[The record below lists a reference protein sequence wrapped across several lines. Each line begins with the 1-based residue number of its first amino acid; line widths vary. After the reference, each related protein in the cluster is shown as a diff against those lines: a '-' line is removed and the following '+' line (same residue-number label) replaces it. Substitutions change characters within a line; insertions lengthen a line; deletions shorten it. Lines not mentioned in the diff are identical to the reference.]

1 MIQIKELSK
10 VYNSEEGQV
19 VALKNVNLEIEAGQI
34 FGIIGPSGAGKS
46 SFIRCLN
53 LLEEPTEGQ
62 VIVDGQDL
70 TTLNT
75 KKLRKA
81 RKKIGMIFQNFNLL
95 QSRTVADNVAFPLE
109 LAGVD
114 KEQIKVKVDELL
126 ELVGLADKTNNYPAQ
141 LSGGQQQR
149 VGIARAL
156 ANDPKLL
163 LCDEATSS
171 LDPQTTDSILDLLK
185 DINQQLG
192 ITVVLITH
200 EMEVIKQICDK
211 VAVLEKGSIIE
222 EGETIQVFTNPQ
234 HDTTKRFVQSV
245 INADIPEEFYER
257 KSVIEPEAG
266 KLIKVSFVGKSVKE
280 PIISNVIKECDVDAN
295 ILYGNIDKIQDTSFG
310 ILLIEITGN
319 NFSVKQAVNYLEEQ
333 NLKIEVIRNDRAV
346 RTVS

>member
-1 MIQIKELSK
+1 
-10 VYNSEEGQV
+10 
-19 VALKNVNLEIEAGQI
+19 
-34 FGIIGPSGAGKS
+34 
-46 SFIRCLN
+46 
-53 LLEEPTEGQ
+53 
-62 VIVDGQDL
+62 
-70 TTLNT
+70 
-75 KKLRKA
+75 
-81 RKKIGMIFQNFNLL
+81 MIFQNFNLL

-114 KEQIKVKVDELL
+114 KEQIRVKVDELL

-185 DINQQLG
+185 DINHQLG

-257 KSVIEPEAG
+257 KSVIEPETG

-295 ILYGNIDKIQDTSFG
+295 ILYGNIDKIQETSFG

-333 NLKIEVIRNDRAV
+333 NLKIEVIRNDRDV

>member
-62 VIVDGQDL
+62 VIVAGQDL

-211 VAVLEKGSIIE
+211 VAVLERGSIIE